1 MPLVRI
7 EMIAGKSPAYRKTV
21 FDCVHTGLAEALEI
35 PDWDR
40 FQRIA
45 EIPRGDFETA
55 PGKSDDF
62 MIIELTLFPGRT
74 KEQKGN
80 AIRRITSNLTD
91 KLGIAPEDVFIVIHE
106 PPDEN
111 WWLGGSQRISY

>member
-7 EMIAGKSPAYRKTV
+7 EMIAGKSSEYRKTV
-21 FDCVHTGLAEALEI
+21 LDCIHSGLMEALGI

-40 FQRIA
+40 FQRII
-45 EIPRGDFETA
+45 EIPVENFETA
-55 PGKSDDF
+55 PGKSDTF

-74 KEQKGN
+74 REQKGN
-80 AIRRITSNLTD
+80 AIRRITANLTD
-91 KLGIAPEDVFIVIHE
+91 RLGIAPEDVFIIIHE

-111 WWLGGSQRISY
+111 WGLGGVQRG

>member
-7 EMIAGKSPAYRKTV
+7 EMIAGKTPEYKKAV
-21 FDCVHTGLAEALEI
+21 LDCVHNGLVEALGI

-40 FQRIA
+40 FQRIV
-45 EIPRGDFETA
+45 EIPGADFETA
-55 PGKSDDF
+55 PGKSESF

-74 KEQKGN
+74 KEQKGD
-80 AIRRITSNLTD
+80 AIRRITFGLSER
-91 KLGIAPEDVFIVIHE
+91 LGIMPEDIFIVIHE

-111 WWLGGSQRISY
+111 WGLGGTQR